1 MGAKTGH
8 SVSPG
13 SSVSQSRT
21 EELSQ
26 PLPATTPDTEALGQS
41 AIRKNTWRLVPIL
54 ALAQFFSYLDRTNVG
69 FAALTMNRDLH
80 LSATQFGFAAGIFYI
95 GYCIF
100 EVPSNLA
107 LYRFGARLWL
117 ARIMISWGFAAAATI
132 FAVGPTSYSLLRVL
146 VGAAEAGFFPGV
158 IYYLSMW
165 FPVRSRARVLAWF
178 LVAIPI
184 SSILGGPV
192 SAVILQMNGFFGL
205 SGWRWLFIIEGFPSC
220 VCGLITLF
228 MLADTPATAKWL
240 TQPERDALMAML
252 EQEPRERE
260 KRSLLPALKDVRVL
274 LLTANLFFWMIGL
287 IGIGMWLPLIL
298 KGHGHMSDL
307 RVGFLSSIPYIVGS
321 VAMLAWARQVDRTR
335 KYIKY
340 LALAQLLTAG
350 GFAFA
355 VFYFSLTPALI
366 GITVAMVG
374 LCSIRPCFYAIPSR
388 FLSGIAAAGG
398 IAFINGV
405 GQLGGMVGPT
415 LVGWLKDTTG
425 SYSAGMFALAVTLV
439 VSALLTLSLKLVVKT
454 E

>member
-1 MGAKTGH
+1 M
-8 SVSPG
+8 SG
-13 SSVSQSRT
+13 STPSAVRSQ
-21 EELSQ
+21 
-26 PLPATTPDTEALGQS
+26 TEATPQAAAETDALCQS

-80 LSATQFGFAAGIFYI
+80 LSATQFGFAAGIFYV

-100 EVPSNLA
+100 ELPSNLA
-107 LYRFGARLWL
+107 LYRFGARRWL

-132 FAVGPTSYSLLRVL
+132 FAAGPTSYSLLRVL
-146 VGAAEAGFFPGV
+146 IGAAEAGFFPGV
-158 IYYLSMW
+158 IFYLSMW

-192 SAVILQMNGFFGL
+192 SALILQMNGFLGL
-205 SGWRWLFIIEGFPSC
+205 SGWRWLFVIEGLPSC
-220 VCGLITLF
+220 ICGLITLF
-228 MLADTPATAKWL
+228 MLADTPAGAKWL
-240 TQPERDALMAML
+240 TPPEREALMATL

-260 KRSLLPALKDVRVL
+260 KRALLPALKDIRVF

-298 KGHGHMSDL
+298 KAQGRMSDL
-307 RVGFLSSIPYIVGS
+307 RVGFLSAIPYLVGS
-321 VAMLAWARQVDRTR
+321 VAMMAWARQVDRTR
-335 KYIKY
+335 QYIRY
-340 LALAQLLTAG
+340 LAVAQFVTAA
-350 GFAFA
+350 GFVFA
-355 VFYFSLTPALI
+355 VFYSSLTPALI

-415 LVGWLKDTTG
+415 MVGWLKDATG
-425 SYSAGMFALAVTLV
+425 SYTAGMLALATTLV
-439 VSALLTLSLKLVVKT
+439 ASALLTLSLKLVVKT